1 MNTMKWLMRREYW
14 ENKGMLLWAPAV
26 VGALLVAF
34 TAVMLAIG
42 NNVRM
47 EFDGDKMSRFHDMT
61 VVERHDLANVVG
73 AAFPMMGAPLY
84 VMMGFLVFFYCLS
97 ALYDDRRDRSI
108 LFWKSLPVSDT
119 HTVLSKVLVATVAV
133 PLTVAAIAFVV
144 SFAMMVMTAIA
155 LSFHGVNV
163 FGDLLSA
170 TNLWL
175 APFRM
180 LSLIPVYLLWA
191 LPTVGWLL
199 MVSSWARSK
208 VFLWAVGTPLMS
220 GALLAWA
227 NHAFKLGL
235 HIDWFFQNVVL
246 RLLGSVLPGAWFIF
260 NDTARHSMEHA
271 GGPKGDPAGAIAA
284 FYNEAYGSLV
294 SPTLWIGVAAG
305 VAMIAAAVY
314 LRRWREEN

>member
-1 MNTMKWLMRREYW
+1 MKTMKWLMRREYW
-14 ENKGMLLWAPAV
+14 ENKGMLLWAPGI

-42 NNVRM
+42 NNVKM
-47 EFDGDKMSRFHDMT
+47 EFNGGQMSRFHDMT

-84 VMMGFLVFFYCLS
+84 VMMGFLIFFYCLS
-97 ALYDDRRDRSI
+97 ALYDDRRDRSL

-119 HTVLSKVLVATVAV
+119 STVLSKVLVATVAV
-133 PLTVAAIAFVV
+133 PLTIAAIAFVV
-144 SFAMMVMTAIA
+144 SLAMLGMTAIA

-180 LSLIPVYLLWA
+180 LSLIPIYLLWA

-208 VFLWAVGTPLMS
+208 VFLWAVGVPLMS

-227 NHAFKLGL
+227 NHAFAMGL
-235 HIDWFFQNVVL
+235 RIEWYFQQVVL

-260 NDTARHSMEHA
+260 DESARHTMEHA
-271 GGPKGDPAGAIAA
+271 EGHGDNPAAAIAA
-284 FYNEAYGSLV
+284 FFNEAYGSLA